1 MRDADL
7 HPRQTRLTPGPHN
20 CRRDFLKM
28 MGSLPVA
35 AAAGEAAA
43 AGSGMKAADSSPEA
57 KPIATRRLGKTGLD
71 LPILGFGGGAVP
83 KIWGNPLST
92 QDRVNLVRYAFDR
105 GIRYFDTSP
114 IYHDCEVIF
123 GQALE
128 DRRRAVCLVTK
139 VESTQPQDVRK
150 LVEQSLATL
159 RTDHLDIL
167 LIHGTPGLEQM
178 SIPQAMSIHAELV
191 KLRDQRITRFVGFS
205 AHGYFDKALALISSG
220 GFDMCMLAYGYVPR
234 GHDQIH
240 STRMTELRNAC
251 VAKAHELGMGIV
263 AMKTVGGGMLG
274 AWSRD
279 IVPEFD
285 PKRLERLPAAAI
297 RFVLQDKR
305 IELLN
310 VGMRL
315 KEEIDAN
322 IAILAEDT
330 TYTLNDRAMLAEYSA
345 RLYDSAAIKK
355 MRIE

>member
-7 HPRQTRLTPGPHN
+7 HPRQLRQNSGLHN
-20 CRRDFLKM
+20 CRRDFLKT
-28 MGSLPVA
+28 MGFLPIAV
-35 AAAGEAAA
+35 AAGEAAA
-43 AGSGMKAADSSPEA
+43 AGSGMSAEESKPEA
-57 KPIATRRLGKTGLD
+57 KPLATRRLGKTGLE

-92 QDRVNLVRYAFDR
+92 QDRVSLVRHAFDR

-114 IYHDCEVIF
+114 VYHDCEAIF
-123 GQALE
+123 GQALD
-128 DRRRAVCLVTK
+128 DRRREVCLVTK
-139 VESTQPQDVRK
+139 VESTQPQDVWK

-167 LIHGTPGLEQM
+167 LIHGTPGVEQM
-178 SIPQAMSIHAELV
+178 SIAQAMKIHAELF

-220 GFDMCMLAYGYVPR
+220 GFDMCMLSYGYVPR
-234 GHDQIH
+234 GYDQIH

-251 VAKAHELGMGIV
+251 VARAHELGMGIV
-263 AMKTVGGGMLG
+263 AMKTIGGGMLG

-285 PKRLERLPAAAI
+285 RKRLERLPAAAI
-297 RFVLQDKR
+297 RYVLQDKR
-305 IELLN
+305 IDLLN
-310 VGMRL
+310 IGMRM

-322 IAILAEDT
+322 IAILGGDT
-330 TYTLNDRAMLAEYSA
+330 TYTLDDRAVLAEYSA